1 MTPRIQS
8 IIVYLI
14 GAVTLAV
21 ILFRLFRSR
30 RKGGPCSGCKLK
42 EHCRKMP
49 DGKCGDFFGG

>member
-1 MTPRIQS
+1 MTLRIQS

-14 GAVTLAV
+14 GAITLAI

-42 EHCRKMP
+42 GHCRKMP
-49 DGKCGDFFGG
+49 GGECEDFFGG